1 MNASGYVDNMNTLD
15 KQIKGVIESS
25 VARTMNIKIPLQD
38 NEQERN
44 LLVQIIRE
52 QELQRQ
58 KINSLIMAFEQL
70 RADIM
75 VIVHHHEYNC

>member
-1 MNASGYVDNMNTLD
+1 MNTLD
-15 KQIKGVIESS
+15 KQIKGVIENSIS
-25 VARTMNIKIPLQD
+25 KTMNIKIPLQD

-44 LLVQIIRE
+44 LLIQIIRE

-58 KINSLIMAFEQL
+58 KINSLIMAVEQL

>member
-1 MNASGYVDNMNTLD
+1 MHKMNTLD
-15 KQIKGVIESS
+15 KQIKGIIENSIS
-25 VARTMNIKIPLQD
+25 KTMNIKIPLQD
-38 NEQERN
+38 KEQERN

>member
-1 MNASGYVDNMNTLD
+1 MNTLD
-15 KQIKGVIESS
+15 KQIKGVIENSIS
-25 VARTMNIKIPLQD
+25 KTMNIKIPLQN

-44 LLVQIIRE
+44 LLIQIIRE

-58 KINSLIMAFEQL
+58 KITSLIMAFEQL

>member
-1 MNASGYVDNMNTLD
+1 MYKMNTLD
-15 KQIKGVIESS
+15 KQIKGVIENSIS
-25 VARTMNIKIPLQD
+25 KTMNIKIPLQN

-44 LLVQIIRE
+44 LLIQIIRE

-70 RADIM
+70 RANIM

>member
-1 MNASGYVDNMNTLD
+1 MNTLD
-15 KQIKGVIESS
+15 KQIKGVIENSIS
-25 VARTMNIKIPLQD
+25 KTMNIKIPLQD

>member
-1 MNASGYVDNMNTLD
+1 MNTLD
-15 KQIKGVIESS
+15 KQLKGIIENSIS
-25 VARTMNIKIPLQD
+25 RTMDIKIPLQQ

-44 LLVQIIRE
+44 LLIQMIKE

-58 KINSLIMAFEQL
+58 QIKSLRMAFEQL

>member
-1 MNASGYVDNMNTLD
+1 MNTLD
-15 KQIKGVIESS
+15 KQLKGIIENSIS
-25 VARTMNIKIPLQD
+25 RTMDIRIPLQE
-38 NEQERN
+38 NEQDRN
-44 LLVQIIRE
+44 LLIQMIKE

-58 KINSLIMAFEQL
+58 QIKSLRMAFEQL

>member
-1 MNASGYVDNMNTLD
+1 MNTLD
-15 KQIKGVIESS
+15 KQIKGVIENSIS
-25 VARTMNIKIPLQD
+25 RTMNIKIPLQD

-44 LLVQIIRE
+44 LLIQVIRE

-70 RADIM
+70 RTDIM
-75 VIVHHHEYNC
+75 VLVHHNEYNC

>member
-1 MNASGYVDNMNTLD
+1 MNTLD
-15 KQIKGVIESS
+15 KQIKGVIENSIS
-25 VARTMNIKIPLQD
+25 RTMNIKIPLQD
-38 NEQERN
+38 NEEEKN
-44 LLVQIIRE
+44 LLIQIIRE

>member
-1 MNASGYVDNMNTLD
+1 MLKMNTLD
-15 KQIKGVIESS
+15 KQIKGVIENSIS
-25 VARTMNIKIPLQD
+25 KTMNIKIPLQN

-44 LLVQIIRE
+44 LLIQIIRE

>member
-1 MNASGYVDNMNTLD
+1 MNTLD
-15 KQIKGVIESS
+15 KQIKGVIENSIS
-25 VARTMNIKIPLQD
+25 RTMKIKIPLQD

-44 LLVQIIRE
+44 LLIQIIRE

>member
-1 MNASGYVDNMNTLD
+1 MNTLD
-15 KQIKGVIESS
+15 KQ
-25 VARTMNIKIPLQD
+25 IPLQD

-44 LLVQIIRE
+44 LLIQIIKE

>member
-1 MNASGYVDNMNTLD
+1 MNTLD
-15 KQIKGVIESS
+15 KQIKGVIENSIS
-25 VARTMNIKIPLQD
+25 RTMNIKIPLQD
-38 NEQERN
+38 NEQEKN
-44 LLVQIIRE
+44 LLIQIIRE

>member
-1 MNASGYVDNMNTLD
+1 MNTLD
-15 KQIKGVIESS
+15 KQLKGVIENSIS
-25 VARTMNIKIPLQD
+25 RTMNIKVPLQD

-44 LLVQIIRE
+44 LLIQIIRE

>member
-1 MNASGYVDNMNTLD
+1 MYQMNTLD
-15 KQIKGVIESS
+15 KQIKGVIENSIS
-25 VARTMNIKIPLQD
+25 KTMNIKIPLQD

-52 QELQRQ
+52 QEIQMQ

>member
-1 MNASGYVDNMNTLD
+1 MNTLD
-15 KQIKGVIESS
+15 KQIKGIIENSIS
-25 VARTMNIKIPLQD
+25 KTMNIKIPLQD
-38 NEQERN
+38 KEQERN

-70 RADIM
+70 RTDIM

>member
-1 MNASGYVDNMNTLD
+1 MNTLD
-15 KQIKGVIESS
+15 KQIKGVIENSIS
-25 VARTMNIKIPLQD
+25 KTMNIKIPLQD

-58 KINSLIMAFEQL
+58 KINSLILAFEQL

>member
-1 MNASGYVDNMNTLD
+1 MNTLD

-25 VARTMNIKIPLQD
+25 ISRTMNIKIPLQD

-44 LLVQIIRE
+44 LLIQIIKE

>member
-1 MNASGYVDNMNTLD
+1 MNTLD
-15 KQIKGVIESS
+15 KQIKGVIENSIS
-25 VARTMNIKIPLQD
+25 RTMNIKIPLQD

-44 LLVQIIRE
+44 LLIQIIRE

>member
-1 MNASGYVDNMNTLD
+1 MYQMNTLD
-15 KQIKGVIESS
+15 KQIKGVIENSIS
-25 VARTMNIKIPLQD
+25 KTMNIKIPLQD

>member
-1 MNASGYVDNMNTLD
+1 MNTLD
-15 KQIKGVIESS
+15 KQIKGVIENSIS
-25 VARTMNIKIPLQD
+25 RTMNIKIPLQD

-44 LLVQIIRE
+44 LLIQIIRE

-70 RADIM
+70 RTDIM
-75 VIVHHHEYNC
+75 VIVHPHEYNC

>member
-1 MNASGYVDNMNTLD
+1 MNTLD
-15 KQIKGVIESS
+15 KQIKGVIENSIS
-25 VARTMNIKIPLQD
+25 RTMNIKIPLQD

>member
-1 MNASGYVDNMNTLD
+1 MKTLD
-15 KQIKGVIESS
+15 KQIKGVIENSIS
-25 VARTMNIKIPLQD
+25 RTMNIKIPLQD
-38 NEQERN
+38 NEQERI

>member
-1 MNASGYVDNMNTLD
+1 MNTLD
-15 KQIKGVIESS
+15 KQIKGVIENSIS
-25 VARTMNIKIPLQD
+25 RTMNIKIPLQD

-44 LLVQIIRE
+44 LLIQIIKE

>member
-1 MNASGYVDNMNTLD
+1 MNTLD
-15 KQIKGVIESS
+15 KQLKGIIENSIS
-25 VARTMNIKIPLQD
+25 KTMNIKIPLQD
-38 NEQERN
+38 SEQERK
-44 LLVQIIRE
+44 LLIQIIRE

-70 RADIM
+70 RTDIM

>member
-1 MNASGYVDNMNTLD
+1 MNTLD
-15 KQIKGVIESS
+15 KQIKGVIENSIS
-25 VARTMNIKIPLQD
+25 KTMNIKIPLQD

-44 LLVQIIRE
+44 LLIQIIRE

-70 RADIM
+70 RTDIM